1 MERHIKKPN
10 PIAKEVRS
18 RRFKSQVV
26 QSGKLYNRKKERI
39 NTLKAAAIKLEEQM
53 FKKIKN
59 KLCELVCKVF
69 GITRCICDHDCN
81 CKKGK

>member
-39 NTLKAAAIKLEEQM
+39 NTLKAAAIKLEE
-53 FKKIKN
+53 
-59 KLCELVCKVF
+59 
-69 GITRCICDHDCN
+69 
-81 CKKGK
+81 